1 MHQHG
6 AYYYYVPRGLEAHWD
21 GKKLFR
27 LGATLPEAYK
37 RWAERLGAHD
47 KARTIGELLDRYA
60 LEVVPTKAAKSQR
73 ENARHIEKLRKV
85 FGKLPLEPFK
95 PRLVYLYVDKR
106 DAKVAAHREIEV
118 LSHAYTKA
126 VEWGYIDRHPFKE
139 QVRLKGEPAR
149 SRYVEDW
156 EIVECLA
163 LQSRRKKGSV
173 LAVQAY
179 IRLKLLT
186 GMARSDLLRLR
197 LDEHLREDGIYVT
210 RHKTEVTTGKRT
222 IYDYALVPERLE
234 AVKRALAVRPV
245 LSPFLFCTRRGK
257 GYFNE
262 TTGLCSG
269 WDSMWSGSWTACSP
283 RPRSGNASLS
293 TIFGRRWEATPPRWR
308 RPARYFSTR
317 TPARRCGST
326 GASRSECDGWF
337 RPRPVL
343 LPVLRNAS
351 VPDTRTARGHATD
364 H

>member
-37 RWAERLGAHD
+37 RWAERLGAPD
-47 KARTIGELLDRYA
+47 KARTIRELLDRYA
-60 LEVVPTKAAKSQR
+60 LEVVPTKAPKSQR
-73 ENARHIEKLRKV
+73 ENARHLEKLRKV
-85 FGKLPLEPFK
+85 FGDMPLEPFK
-95 PRLVYLYVDKR
+95 PRLVYAYVDKR

-126 VEWGYIDRHPFKE
+126 IEWGYIDRHPFKE
-139 QVRLKGEPAR
+139 QVRLKGETAR

-156 EIVECLA
+156 EVVECLA

-197 LDEHLREDGIYVT
+197 LDDHLREDGIHVT
-210 RHKTEVTTGKRT
+210 RHKTEGTTGKRT
-222 IYDYALVPERLE
+222 IYDYALAPERLD

-262 TTGLCSG
+262 ATGLCSG
-269 WDSMWSGSWTACSP
+269 WDSMWQRFIDRVLAETKVRERFTEHDLRAKVGSDAV
-283 RPRSGNASLS
+283 SLERARALLQHADS
-293 TIFGRRWEATPPRWR
+293 RTTERVYRRKPER
-308 RPARYFSTR
+308 
-317 TPARRCGST
+317 
-326 GASRSECDGWF
+326 
-337 RPRPVL
+337 V
-343 LPVLRNAS
+343 
-351 VPDTRTARGHATD
+351 
-364 H
+364 

>member
-6 AYYYYVPRGLEAHWD
+6 AYYYYVPRGLEPHWD

-37 RWAERLGAHD
+37 RWAERLGGPD

-60 LEVVPTKAAKSQR
+60 LEVVPTKAPKSQR

-85 FGKLPLEPFK
+85 FGSMPLEPFK

-118 LSHAYTKA
+118 LSHAFTKA

-163 LQSRRKKGSV
+163 LESRRRKGSV

-197 LDEHLREDGIYVT
+197 LDEHLREDGIHVT
-210 RHKTEVTTGKRT
+210 RHKTEATIGKRT
-222 IYDYALVPERLE
+222 IYDYALAPERLD
-234 AVKRALAVRPV
+234 AVRRALSVRPV

-262 TTGLCSG
+262 ATGLCSG
-269 WDSMWSGSWTACSP
+269 WDSMWQRFMDRVLAETKVQERFTEHDLRAKVGSDA
-283 RPRSGNASLS
+283 ASL
-293 TIFGRRWEATPPRWR
+293 EK
-308 RPARYFSTR
+308 ARALLQHADSR
-317 TPARRCGST
+317 T
-326 GASRSECDGWF
+326 
-337 RPRPVL
+337 
-343 LPVLRNAS
+343 
-351 VPDTRTARGHATD
+351 TARIYRRKPERV
-364 H
+364 